1 MMLKIISVLLFLVKD
16 LSLFFSPLMSSIDD
30 VFSLSLLFL
39 HSTHSTVEET
49 KLDLLSFVLSLS
61 FSSPVLTLYA
71 TN

>member
-16 LSLFFSPLMSSIDD
+16 SLFFSPLMSSIDD